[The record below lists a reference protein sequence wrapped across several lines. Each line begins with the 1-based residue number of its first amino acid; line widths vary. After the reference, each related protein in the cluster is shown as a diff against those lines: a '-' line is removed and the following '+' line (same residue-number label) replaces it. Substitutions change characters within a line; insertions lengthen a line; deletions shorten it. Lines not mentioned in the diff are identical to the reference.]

1 MKNTKSGKILI
12 GLLGVTCT
20 LAACGKSSSSSDDAA
35 TTTTTTTTTT
45 TDIAVGTLAL
55 VPSIVLASPT
65 GSTATT
71 TLALADEAEAK
82 LDVEDPKVAVA
93 ALDQAFANA
102 KDIKGCLVGLGRV
115 ARPDRNTNCYGPSVL
130 YRNHPDATGGDPN
143 PAHLPSGDLGVF
155 DASEANGEACVAAK
169 MNEMTGKIR
178 KTVQESIETGKRAL
192 CFATVLGKELPTEE
206 GESLDLTADVNT
218 ALEEIAA
225 DLDKKGKLTFS
236 TIKITLVEAA
246 DTGNVFQTEVQADVP
261 RGSLWTRVV
270 TKKYSDTHTK
280 GYVWGVFT
288 KTATT
293 LQGQPPQ
300 NDPEVFSVI
309 YDKEGDVMKFEG
321 TKSVAQSAQDKSA
334 LQTDKASL
342 FESDKR
348 VRVATT
354 GNPGYSHVMANLN
367 SATGAGEMIFMW
379 TAGGAQEEQR
389 TLHAKVTASGDTRSG
404 WGYFGFGPKLADFR
418 TAVKAG
424 TVAATQQSIDKMI
437 CNWAGPN
444 NSHTGISYAQKQ
456 LITFSTDKFTAS
468 TNYVGFAARNN
479 CGQGVTSSTFEVA
492 KGNPGAT
499 VTYAAWPAFSLI
511 DISTG
516 EDKTNLQSVKSL
528 LLDTSL

>member
-1 MKNTKSGKILI
+1 MKKAMSGKILS
-12 GLLGVTCT
+12 GLLGVTCA
-20 LAACGKSSSSSDDAA
+20 LAACGKSSTSTDDAA
-35 TTTTTTTTTT
+35 TTTTTTTTDAT
-45 TDIAVGTLAL
+45 VGTLAL

-65 GSTATT
+65 GSTSTT
-71 TLALADEAEAK
+71 ALALADEAEAK

-102 KDIKGCLVGLGRV
+102 TDIKGCLVGLGRV

-130 YRNHPDATGGDPN
+130 YRNHPDATSGDPS

-155 DASEANGEACVAAK
+155 DASETSGEACVAAK
-169 MNEMTGKIR
+169 MNELTGKIR

-206 GESLDLTADVNT
+206 GDALDLTDDVND

-225 DLDKKGKLTFS
+225 DLGKKGKLTFS

-246 DTGNVFQTEVQADVP
+246 ETGNVFQTEVQADIP

-293 LQGQPPQ
+293 LQAPAQ

-309 YDKEGDVMKFEG
+309 YDRDDDVIKFEG
-321 TKSVAQSAQDKSA
+321 TKSIAQSSQDKSA
-334 LQTDKASL
+334 LQTDKTAL
-342 FESDKR
+342 FETDKR

-354 GNPGYSHVMANLN
+354 GNPGYSHVMANLD
-367 SATGAGEMIFMW
+367 SSTGAGEMVFMW

-404 WGYFGFGPKLADFR
+404 WGYFGFGPKLGDFR

-424 TVAATQQSIDKMI
+424 TVASTQQSIERMI

-456 LITFSTDKFTAS
+456 LISFSTDKFTAT

-479 CGQGVTSSTFEVA
+479 CGQGVSGSTFEVA
-492 KGNPGAT
+492 KGNPNDT
-499 VTYAAWPAFSLI
+499 VTYAAWPTFSLI

>member
-1 MKNTKSGKILI
+1 MKCTMSRKILG
-12 GLLGVTCT
+12 GLLGVSFT
-20 LAACGKSSSSSDDAA
+20 LTACGKSETSSDPAA
-35 TTTTTTTTTT
+35 GTSTPSTATEL
-45 TDIAVGTLAL
+45 AVGTLAL

-65 GSTATT
+65 GATTATSLT
-71 TLALADEAEAK
+71 LADEEPN
-82 LDVEDPKVAVA
+82 LDNENPKAAVA

-102 KDIKGCLVGLGRV
+102 KSIKGCLVGLGRV
-115 ARPDRNTNCYGPSVL
+115 ARADRNTSCYGPSVL
-130 YRNHPDATGGDPN
+130 YRNHPDATSGDPS

-155 DASEANGEACVAAK
+155 EASEASGEACVAAK
-169 MNEMTGKIR
+169 MNELTGKIR

-192 CFATVLGKELPTEE
+192 CFANVLGKELPTEQ
-206 GESLDLTADVNT
+206 GEELDLTTDVND
-218 ALEEIAA
+218 ALLAIAA
-225 DLDKKGKLTFS
+225 DLNRKGKLSFT

-246 DTGNVFQTEVQADVP
+246 ATGNVYQTEVQANIP
-261 RGSLWTRVV
+261 RGSLWTRVL

-288 KTATT
+288 KTPMS
-293 LQGQPPQ
+293 LQAPAQ
-300 NDPEVFSVI
+300 NDPDVFSVI
-309 YDKEGDVMKFEG
+309 YEKEDDVISFEG
-321 TKSVAQSAQDKSA
+321 TKSIAQSAQDKTA
-334 LQTDKASL
+334 LQADKTAL

-348 VRVATT
+348 VRVGTS

-367 SATGAGEMIFMW
+367 SSTGAGEMIFMW

-424 TVAATQQSIDKMI
+424 TVAATQQSIEKMI

-444 NSHTGISYAQKQ
+444 NNHTGVTFAQKQ
-456 LITFSTDKFTAS
+456 VISFVTDKFTAS
-468 TNYVGFAARNN
+468 TNNVGFAARNS

-492 KGNPGAT
+492 KGNPNDT
-499 VTYAAWPAFSLI
+499 VSYAAWPAFSLT
-511 DISTG
+511 DISAG